1 MKNILVA
8 IDDIETTT
16 IASALMQHTL
26 ELARAFSSQV
36 WLVHI
41 VARTR
46 ESGPFNVDSKVLRN
60 EGATELGNEHEFLQ
74 SLARC
79 LRDRGVESKALL
91 IEGATVKTIIK
102 ESERLAVDLIMLG
115 CHRHRVPYGVL
126 TEFTEEGLLA
136 NCTRPVMYVPMR

>member
-16 IASALMQHTL
+16 IASALMQRTL
-26 ELARAFSSQV
+26 ELAHAFSSQV

-46 ESGPFNVDSKVLRN
+46 ESGPFNVDGKVLRH
-60 EGATELGNEHEFLQ
+60 EGAAELSKEHEFLQ

-79 LRDRGVESKALL
+79 LRERGVEAKALL
-91 IEGATVKTIIK
+91 IEGATVKTLLK
-102 ESERLAVDLIMLG
+102 ESERLAVDLIVLG

-136 NCTRPVMYVPMR
+136 NCKRPVMYIPMP